1 MAPGRYRDRRGPRA
15 AGETGRAAQDFDL
28 GGGFHYSR
36 VVTVP
41 YAVFQHSGV
50 ERGRAGHRRATRPD
64 TRQAAGAGRVPG
76 PYHGIRTENPA
87 ATALTVNETKS
98 ASNGERGQRAVK
110 ISLALPNRSRSPG
123 GVAVRYAVHL

>member
-1 MAPGRYRDRRGPRA
+1 MYTGAGAPPAYRVDRDRRGPRA

-64 TRQAAGAGRVPG
+64 TRPGGGSGAG

-98 ASNGERGQRAVK
+98 ASNGERSARCQN
-110 ISLALPNRSRSPG
+110 LACSP
-123 GVAVRYAVHL
+123 